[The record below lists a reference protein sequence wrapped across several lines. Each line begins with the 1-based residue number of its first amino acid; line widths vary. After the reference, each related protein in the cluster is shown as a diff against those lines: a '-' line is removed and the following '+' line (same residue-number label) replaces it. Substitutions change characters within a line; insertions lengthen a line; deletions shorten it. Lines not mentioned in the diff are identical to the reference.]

1 MRALK
6 GVGYGSVLND
16 MVRNIGVIA
25 AVRAPFVVIPS
36 TISNAFIVGT
46 AKSPHDPRPRIIHW
60 YACVESCKPDPSVAG
75 TAQSNAALDW
85 LTVFCLWRR
94 AQTSTAILDEKIKI
108 IRVVGVLFL
117 QTFNICNKNGS
128 PYENR
133 TRLSRLKTWRPN
145 R

>member
-60 YACVESCKPDPSVAG
+60 FACVESCKPDPSVAG
-75 TAQSNAALDW
+75 TAQSIAALGR
-85 LTVFCLWRR
+85 LTAFCLWRR
-94 AQTSTAILDEKIKI
+94 AQTSPAIFEETIK
-108 IRVVGVLFL
+108 IRVVSELFL
-117 QTFNICNKNGS
+117 QTFDTCNKNGS